1 MTRAYAGLVSLLIS
15 GTLGLAAQSVYQPPQ
30 EQSAGVAGMELVEP
44 GAPVNPL
51 TKLSGIAEVAAC
63 PVEMQARQGSGRGL
77 LVAKDRPGQ
86 RPGQEQIRGD
96 QPSQRIHLIL
106 SQGTEKPIVQARVLV
121 RGFGAKARMEHALSS
136 EAGATNLSRTL
147 VVRMRPEGKESVAGE
162 LVLPGFT
169 SVQTIELLALRYDDG
184 SNWNALPRTPCS
196 VKPDLLM
203 LVADR

>member
-1 MTRAYAGLVSLLIS
+1 MTRASAGLVSLLLS
-15 GTLGLAAQSVYQPPQ
+15 ATMGLTAQSVYHPPQ
-30 EQSAGVAGMELVEP
+30 EQSTGVAGMELVEP
-44 GAPVNPL
+44 GAPVNPV
-51 TKLSGIAEVAAC
+51 TKLSGIREVAAC

-86 RPGQEQIRGD
+86 RPGQDQTRGD

-136 EAGATNLSRTL
+136 ADGATNLSRTL
-147 VVRMRPEGKESVAGE
+147 VVRMRAEDKDSVAGE

-184 SNWNALPRTPCS
+184 SNWNALLQTPCS